1 MSKEPPDGSME
12 SPDSGSEKE
21 AVNHEVEATP
31 ILPAINGS
39 AEAESNEGA
48 AESDPF
54 AGSAED
60 HAAKETRRKIELF
73 EWADSVLGLNETE
86 LELALDAAVKRFGMS
101 RTALKRII
109 RARRSEKLKAKAKEE
124 RSRAEPKDDENNVK
138 YYSPDFKVSDRG
150 VYARKFDD
158 HGHPFWD
165 RICTT
170 RIDLLA
176 LTRDRREEN
185 WGTYIVITNRD
196 GGRKKLAIPHALTAA
211 DKVADIA
218 SLLASLG
225 VGVVPS
231 KQARQ
236 LLVQFLTLEVPE
248 RITAVPQIGWHSSGG
263 TWLFV
268 LPDETILPAGFDGP
282 QPVLQ
287 TASLHVQHGLDV
299 SGTVEQ
305 WIDQVAAPMAE
316 NSNVHLCVG
325 TAFAGPLL
333 KWASEPPG
341 MFHLWGTSKIAK
353 SLVGAIGQSVWGRP
367 KIPGEP
373 DAFGASWTATAVGL
387 ERYAVLRSDVGGYFD
402 EIGEGA
408 PKVIRPAVYV
418 LANGSSKLRGTRDID
433 LRPMESFRIL
443 GISTGEPTIEAYLS
457 SGGEKVPAG
466 LKVRL
471 LDVPAEVQAESA
483 FETCFADGI
492 EELGKRFYPL
502 TLRLHGAAGRAWLQH
517 LVDLGSDEIT
527 ARLRRHRE
535 EWLSLPAVAAVRKT
549 ATAQVRSILNRFALI
564 AAALRMAIEANLLPW
579 SINETDLGVAAC
591 MMRWLRSRKGR
602 LDLTGEMLSAIEQI
616 RTILAADLHGRFIH
630 QRLIDGKLDYANPA
644 DASKRDTLG
653 YVKDGR
659 ILVEPTAWRSVLCAG
674 YDPEKTARHLKNE
687 GLLIADEGKLTHQ
700 EKVKRGGDVVKGRF
714 YVLDPKILDDAAGT
728 GPKEASS

>member
-1 MSKEPPDGSME
+1 LHDPDRSI
-12 SPDSGSEKE
+12 SPYQG
-21 AVNHEVEATP
+21 P
-31 ILPAINGS
+31 
-39 AEAESNEGA
+39 
-48 AESDPF
+48 
-54 AGSAED
+54 
-60 HAAKETRRKIELF
+60 TRRK
-73 EWADSVLGLNETE
+73 LGHVYRDHE
-86 LELALDAAVKRFGMS
+86 S
-101 RTALKRII
+101 R
-109 RARRSEKLKAKAKEE
+109 
-124 RSRAEPKDDENNVK
+124 
-138 YYSPDFKVSDRG
+138 
-150 VYARKFDD
+150 
-158 HGHPFWD
+158 W
-165 RICTT
+165 
-170 RIDLLA
+170 
-176 LTRDRREEN
+176 
-185 WGTYIVITNRD
+185 
-196 GGRKKLAIPHALTAA
+196 GRKKLAVPHALTAA
-211 DKVADIA
+211 DKVVDIA

-225 VGVVPS
+225 VGIVPS
-231 KQARQ
+231 RPARQ
-236 LLVQFLTLEVPE
+236 LLVQFLTLEVAE
-248 RITAVPQIGWHSSGG
+248 RITAVPQIGWHCSGG

-268 LPDETILPAGFDGP
+268 LPDETIVPAGFDGS

-305 WIDQVAAPMAE
+305 WIDQVAAPMAG

-367 KIPGEP
+367 KVPGEP

-418 LANGSSKLRGTRDID
+418 LANGSSKLRGTPDID

-535 EWLSLPAVAAVRKT
+535 EWLSLPAIAAVRKT

-579 SINETDLGVAAC
+579 SVDDTDLGIAHC
-591 MMRWLRSRKGR
+591 MMRWLSSRKGR
-602 LDLTGEMLSAIEQI
+602 LDLTGEMLGATEQI
-616 RTILAADLHGRFIH
+616 RTILAANFHGRFIH
-630 QRLIDGKLDYANPA
+630 QRVIDGNLDYATPA
-644 DASKRDTLG
+644 DATKRDTLG

-659 ILVEPTAWRSVLCAG
+659 ILVEPTAWRSVLCEG

-687 GLLIADEGKLTHQ
+687 GYLITDEGKLQ
-700 EKVKRGGDVVKGRF
+700 YQAKVKRGGDVVKARF
-714 YVLDPKILDDAAGT
+714 YALDLKILDDAAGT
-728 GPKEASS
+728 GPKEASSS